1 MVEIRTTL
9 VKIRIGA
16 QNGKLKSL
24 DKNGYLLEPS
34 ILKGYDT
41 RRVILGIMSLS

>member
-24 DKNGYLLEPS
+24 DKIGYLLGPS
-34 ILKGYDT
+34 NNEGMT
-41 RRVILGIMSLS
+41 HGASRSE